1 MPIPGMGIL
10 DDFNSNLNPFL
21 EKMNK
26 GELTLEDI
34 LNEDLII
41 QDIKSNN
48 DSIFVNFLTNDKI
61 KKLIDYSTKIPSID
75 EHNIGYKYPFNA
87 TEILCTENRKF
98 QSNFMS
104 EKLYNTE
111 DSTNNKETIKKIKK
125 GGFILELFKAIY
137 NKNNE
142 DDEFDDEGESEEWE
156 EDEEGKTDEPGKKV
170 EIGKKFL
177 YENVDYL
184 LNFLKES
191 NETKENYVLVGYFY
205 KILNNLIN
213 IHQMKIVKYLLDY
226 PKKDEFDIIKLFIK
240 HMNRKSMCNIV
251 QKLLTFDD
259 ELISKFEEEKKIEL
273 LSQVFDEL
281 EKTIE
286 KNKYECIC
294 ECIYNV
300 LNNRQFFDLFMTKKE
315 LLDKIY
321 SILFNCKIDD
331 KYNSIIKLLIKINE
345 NILQHFPVHYTEYLT
360 DGNGN
365 ELGPLNTET
374 CNSNDKSLSSPDD
387 NVDILKKFLLNLF
400 EILEKNKF
408 ESFDFAFNNDNVQNN
423 EFIATYM
430 EKQKKLG
437 MKKLLQTEYLKTFI
451 DILVNSS
458 ASKYNEN
465 KIEILVNEV
474 KEKNI
479 FWKLHNIFLDFPFN
493 NIFQIYYIQIMK
505 IIVNENSPN
514 SIIDACFTGDKN
526 NNIIEVYINKIL
538 SDMKFIF
545 KLTNAE
551 AFNPLFSYIVTI
563 LNKIFSS
570 QNLSIK
576 KIIENNKDIS
586 VFHEVIG
593 QEIDNIFKQKLLLND
608 NNIGGLY
615 IENVEETTP
624 ETFGPL
630 NLLQIFQENCKI
642 YKLYKDGGDY
652 QKFLNEKKERNE
664 KEKQKGKNEN
674 KIENKGLEYID
685 DFDEDEDPLFKVE
698 KMNLK
703 KEKENFLAFLN
714 KPTEEVNN
722 EEENKDL
729 IIDNIDND
737 GDFKTGKI
745 GRFKELWDDDDED
758 KEENKDENK
767 EEKNDEKNKE
777 NSKNKRDINEKNEDK
792 KE

>member
-26 GELTLEDI
+26 GQLTLEDI

-156 EDEEGKTDEPGKKV
+156 EDEEGKNDEPGKKV

-191 NETKENYVLVGYFY
+191 DETKENYVLVGYFY

-213 IHQMKIVKYLLDY
+213 IHQMKIVQYLLDY

-345 NILQHFPVHYTEYLT
+345 NILQHFPVHYTEHLT

-479 FWKLHNIFLDFPFN
+479 FWKLHNIFLNFPFN

-545 KLTNAE
+545 KLTNTE

-576 KIIENNKDIS
+576 KIIEKNKDIS

-758 KEENKDENK
+758 KEENKEENK